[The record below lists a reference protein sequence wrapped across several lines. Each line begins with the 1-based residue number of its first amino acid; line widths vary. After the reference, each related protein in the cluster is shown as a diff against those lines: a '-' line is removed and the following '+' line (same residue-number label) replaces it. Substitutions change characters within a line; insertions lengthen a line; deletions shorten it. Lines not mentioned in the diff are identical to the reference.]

1 MPADDYAGFL
11 AERQGAGCVLR
22 GTAPWDFTNADRV
35 GRRKLDLLVVD
46 EAGQYS
52 LANTVAVSVACDR
65 LLLLGDPQ
73 QLPQVSQGTHPEP
86 VDGSALGW
94 LAEGHARLP
103 AERGYSL
110 DRSWRMHPA
119 LCARV
124 SRLSYDD
131 QLRSNEQVTTAR
143 ALSEYEPGVH
153 IVPVEHLG
161 SSVCLTRRRPR
172 WSARS
177 GRSSAS
183 RGATGGRAPAP
194 LGAEGIMVVAPYNA
208 QVTLIARALDGAGL
222 TGVRVGTVDR
232 FQGQRAPA

>member
-1 MPADDYAGFL
+1 MLG
-11 AERQGAGCVLR
+11 
-22 GTAPWDFTNADRV
+22 GTAWDFTNADRV
-35 GRRKLDLLVVD
+35 GRRELDLLVVD

-52 LANTVAVSVACDR
+52 LANTLAVSVACDR

-103 AERGYSL
+103 AERGYFL

-131 QLRSNEQVTTAR
+131 QLHSNEQVTTAR
-143 ALSEYEPGVH
+143 ALSGRRARACTSCR
-153 IVPVEHLG
+153 
-161 SSVCLTRRRPR
+161 SST
-172 WSARS
+172 WAARS
-177 GRSSAS
+177 CSHEEAAEVVRQVRSLVGLPWL
-183 RGATGGRAPAP
+183 RRDGRAP
-194 LGAEGIMVVAPYNA
+194 LRS
-208 QVTLIARALDGAGL
+208 AR
-222 TGVRVGTVDR
+222 
-232 FQGQRAPA
+232 RASWSSRPTTRRSR